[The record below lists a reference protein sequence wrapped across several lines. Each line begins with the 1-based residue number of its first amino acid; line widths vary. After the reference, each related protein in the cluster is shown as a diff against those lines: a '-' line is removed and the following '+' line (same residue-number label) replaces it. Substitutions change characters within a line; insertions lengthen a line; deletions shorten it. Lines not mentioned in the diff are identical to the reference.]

1 MHFTWRALRHV
12 TYNSDSERASVKSQK
27 SVSQKSVKNGLLEYI
42 SAMCTADRGD
52 IDLQEISGYRV

>member
-1 MHFTWRALRHV
+1 MMHFTWRALRHV
-12 TYNSDSERASVKSQK
+12 TYNSDSERASVK
-27 SVSQKSVKNGLLEYI
+27 SQKSVKNGLLEYI